1 MEFSAQLF
9 PYGMVGSYLF
19 TESEELI
26 AIFSL
31 HDLNFSFTQT
41 CSTPLIQGLSMDVR
55 AGEFVSLIGISGSG
69 KSTLLKLIAGLLAPL
84 SGDIRIH
91 GEKVQYRLGK
101 AAYMPQKDLL
111 LPWRTVL
118 DNCLLP
124 WELNQQPNR
133 GDKKDFI
140 TKIQVALKQF
150 GLDNHEQSYPN
161 ELSGGMR
168 QRVALLRTLLTGQD
182 LLLLD
187 EPFGSLDAMTKREMH
202 RWLLEIWEDLKKTV
216 LFITHDL
223 EEAILLSD
231 RIYIMAKDSTQGVEE
246 IIVDLPR
253 PRHYEMNY
261 NPQFIQLRRDLE
273 RQLHEK
279 TTF

>member
-1 MEFSAQLF
+1 
-9 PYGMVGSYLF
+9 MVGSYLF